1 MLRSVPVRFVSGSVL
16 LSGRQDMGQ
25 LQAKK
30 FVIHRSHVTVDN
42 KGTHVQIAG
51 RNDDKGAR
59 WLDSVSG
66 IRRRLGLAS
75 G

>member
-1 MLRSVPVRFVSGSVL
+1 
-16 LSGRQDMGQ
+16 MGQ

-66 IRRRLGLAS
+66 ISRRLGLAS